1 LNILPENAAA
11 YGNILGIDSQ
21 GHPLMSI
28 DMLLNGDSG
37 TNISAGKPH
46 PIPIAISL

>member
-1 LNILPENAAA
+1 LKILPENAAA
-11 YGNILGIDSQ
+11 YGNILGIDAQ

-28 DMLLNGDSG
+28 DMLLKGDSG

-46 PIPIAISL
+46 PISIAMRL